1 MIQDIEPHQFHIE
14 YFHYYPRRED
24 TVLVCRGQSVLLKQ
38 NGRGMISF
46 PKVENFPEG
55 EMRFRYLFRI
65 DEERFFLGIPSL
77 GKKAEEIQ
85 KWVDFETGEEHC
97 DFGQDFPVPSGY
109 RFENIRIFR
118 GGRPVDRA
126 FAGMVGCRL
135 AQWYE
140 ESRFC
145 GHCGVPMVHDE
156 KERMMRCP
164 KCGRTR
170 YPVICPAVIVAVV
183 HNGKLL
189 MSRYAGRSYKN
200 YALIAGFAET
210 GETIEQTVHREVME
224 EVGLPVRNLH
234 FYKSQ
239 PWAFTGTLLM
249 GFFCELDGSDETITL
264 EEDELSEA
272 GWFLPEQVPED
283 EEHCSLTSEMME
295 VFRRGEHRR
304 YLSGQSL

>member
-14 YFHYYPRRED
+14 YFHYYPRKTD

-38 NGRGMISF
+38 DSRGMISY
-46 PKVENFPEG
+46 PKVTDFPENQ
-55 EMRFRYLFRI
+55 MKFQYLFRI
-65 DEERFFLGIPSL
+65 DKERFFLGVPVS
-77 GKKAEEIQ
+77 GESTEETQNDPDFVAEE
-85 KWVDFETGEEHC
+85 GS
-97 DFGQDFPVPSGY
+97 GSGAGFPAPDGY
-109 RFENIRIFR
+109 LFKNIRIFR
-118 GGRPVDRA
+118 GGRPGDRA
-126 FAGMVGCRL
+126 FAGMVGFRL

-183 HNGKLL
+183 HDGKLL

-224 EVGLPVRNLH
+224 EVGLPVKNLH

-249 GFFCELDGSDETITL
+249 GFFCELDGSNETITL

-272 GWFLPEQVPED
+272 GWFTPDQVPED
-283 EEHCSLTSEMME
+283 EEHCSLTAEMME
-295 VFRRGEHRR
+295 VFRRGEHKR
-304 YLSGQSL
+304 YLSGQL

>member
-77 GKKAEEIQ
+77 GKQAEEIQ

-109 RFENIRIFR
+109 RFENTRIFR

-224 EVGLPVRNLH
+224 EVGLKVKNLRY
-234 FYKSQ
+234 YKSQ
-239 PWAFTGTLLM
+239 PWGISGGGLLL
-249 GFFCELDGSDETITL
+249 GYWCELDGDETIHL
-264 EEDELSEA
+264 DNFELADGAWVSREELRRDYRDNGIA
-272 GWFLPEQVPED
+272 
-283 EEHCSLTSEMME
+283 LTSEMIAR
-295 VFRRGEHRR
+295 FAAGEDPYSAER
-304 YLSGQSL
+304 